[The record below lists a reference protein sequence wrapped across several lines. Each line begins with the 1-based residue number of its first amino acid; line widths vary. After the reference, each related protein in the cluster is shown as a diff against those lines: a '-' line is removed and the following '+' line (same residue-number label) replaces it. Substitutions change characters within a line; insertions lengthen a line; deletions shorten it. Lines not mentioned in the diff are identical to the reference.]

1 VKSQKEI
8 SQILSC
14 YKKKLADAVEEKIE
28 FDDALTPEI
37 DIIIFSL
44 VNKIE
49 TLLWILELETKEND
63 LLEQL
68 YPVAH

>member
-1 VKSQKEI
+1 MLSIRGAEVKSQKEI

-37 DIIIFSL
+37 DIIIAEHA
-44 VNKIE
+44 V
-49 TLLWILELETKEND
+49 TK
-63 LLEQL
+63 L
-68 YPVAH
+68 